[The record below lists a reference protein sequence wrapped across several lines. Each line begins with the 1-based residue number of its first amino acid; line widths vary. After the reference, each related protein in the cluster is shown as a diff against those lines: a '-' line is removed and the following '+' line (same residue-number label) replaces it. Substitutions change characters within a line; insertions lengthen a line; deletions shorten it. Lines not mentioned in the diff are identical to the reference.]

1 VIEGLHASEGR
12 WLGSPREFTVERHVA
27 DTMTSAHWHDHIE
40 INLLL
45 EGSMTYLFNGRQEF
59 VEAARMVLFWA
70 AIPHQTVVVT
80 PESPLICVYLP
91 LVEFLAL
98 PIDAQS
104 RQAVLQGAFV
114 DEASPS
120 SGVINARNRWA
131 DEWSAGGTARQ
142 QLVKD
147 EVSIA
152 VRRLIVDHT
161 FGKPSVPSNP
171 RLSGSE
177 IRYTQLLTELIGRR
191 YSEALTLA
199 SIAKYANVHSTTA
212 SRAFRSVLGISVMEY
227 VTRYRLARAMQKLA
241 ETDVSILEIAD
252 DCGFGS
258 VARFYEVFKR
268 QTGMTPRRF
277 RISTRP
283 ATSDPVRE

>member
-1 VIEGLHASEGR
+1 MSEGK
-12 WLGSPREFTVERHVA
+12 WLGSPRGFAIERHVA

-45 EGSMTYLFNGRQEF
+45 AGSMTYLFNGRQEY
-59 VEAARMVLFWA
+59 VGAGRMVLFWA

-80 PESPLICVYLP
+80 PESPLVCVYLP
-91 LVEFLAL
+91 LVDFLSL
-98 PIDAQS
+98 PIDARS

-114 DEASPS
+114 DEAGPV
-120 SGVINARNRWA
+120 GGTINARTRWA
-131 DEWSAGGTARQ
+131 DEWSAGGPARQ

-152 VRRLIVDHT
+152 VRRLIADHM
-161 FGKPSVPSNP
+161 FDKPPVISNP

-199 SIAKYANVHSTTA
+199 SIAKHANVHSTTA
-212 SRAFRSVLGISVMEY
+212 TRAFRSVLGISVMDY
-227 VTRYRLARAMQKLA
+227 LTRYRLARAMQRLA
-241 ETDVSILEIAD
+241 ETDESILEIAD
-252 DCGFGS
+252 GCGFGS
-258 VARFYEVFKR
+258 VARFYEVFKG
-268 QTGMTPRRF
+268 QTGTTPKKF
-277 RISTRP
+277 RISTRR
-283 ATSDPVRE
+283 V

>member
-1 VIEGLHASEGR
+1 MGALEVSEGM

-45 EGSMTYLFNGRQEF
+45 EGSMTYLFNGRQEY
-59 VEAARMVLFWA
+59 VEAGRMVLFWA

-80 PESPLICVYLP
+80 PDSPLICVYLP
-91 LVEFLAL
+91 LVEFLSM
-98 PIDAQS
+98 PIDAGS

-114 DEASPS
+114 DEAGPA
-120 SGVINARNRWA
+120 SGTINARRRWA
-131 DEWSAGGTARQ
+131 DEWSGGGPARR

-152 VRRLIVDHT
+152 VRRLIADHT
-161 FGKPSVPSNP
+161 FDKPPVVSNP

-199 SIAKYANVHSTTA
+199 SIAKHANVHSTTA
-212 SRAFRSVLGISVMEY
+212 TRAFRSVLGISVMEY
-227 VTRYRLARAMQKLA
+227 VTRYRLARAMQRLA
-241 ETDVSILEIAD
+241 ETDDSILEIAD

-268 QTGMTPRRF
+268 QTGMTPRHF

-283 ATSDPVRE
+283 TNV